1 MLALA
6 VRRLLSL
13 IPILFI
19 VSVLVFALGQ
29 LIPGD
34 PAVALAGDQA
44 SAELIESIRQQLGLD
59 RPLWEQ
65 YGQWLLNA
73 LRGDF
78 GTSLQTSQSV
88 SGEIFRSL
96 PNTLFLAFSSLLA
109 AVLIGGTLGIIAAVR
124 PHGIVD
130 KVVTSLAS
138 LFVAIPSFV
147 FALVFV
153 AVFAIGMGVL
163 PATGFRLPSEGL
175 GEAFRFVLL
184 PALALGSGGAG
195 EFAFQVRSAV
205 RASLGAEYTLAL
217 QSRQISRGRVVFLHG
232 LRNAAIPLTTV
243 MALIFNHILGATV
256 VVEIIF
262 AIPGMGALAVSA
274 VSNADLPVIQGVVI
288 VFAVLTLL
296 ANLISDLLY
305 GVLDPRVRS

>member
-1 MLALA
+1 MLALV

-34 PAVALAGDQA
+34 PAVTLAGEHA

-65 YGQWLLNA
+65 YGNWLLNA
-73 LRGDF
+73 LRGDL
-78 GTSLQTSQSV
+78 GASIQTGRSV
-88 SGEIFRSL
+88 SAEIFTAL
-96 PNTLFLAFSSLLA
+96 PKTLYLAFASLIA
-109 AVLIGGTLGIIAAVR
+109 AIIIGGTLGIIAAVR
-124 PHGIVD
+124 PEGIVD
-130 KVVTSLAS
+130 KVITALAS
-138 LFVAIPSFV
+138 LFVAVPSFV

-153 AVFAIGMGVL
+153 VVFAIAWGVL
-163 PATGFRLPSEGL
+163 PATGFRLPSDGF
-175 GEAFRFVLL
+175 GESIRFVIL
-184 PALALGSGGAG
+184 PALALGFGSAG

-205 RASLGAEYTLAL
+205 RVSLGSEFTLAL
-217 QSRQISRGRVVFLHG
+217 QSRQVSRGRVIFVHG

-243 MALIFNHILGATV
+243 LALIFNHVLGAAV

-262 AIPGMGALAVSA
+262 AIPGIGALAVSA
-274 VSNADLPVIQGVVI
+274 VSNSDLPVIQGVVI
-288 VFAVLTLL
+288 VFAVLTLM
-296 ANLISDLLY
+296 ANLISDILY
-305 GVLDPRVRS
+305 GVLDPRVRA